1 MESNG
6 TQAFIVIQDGTVR
19 HENYYNDT
27 QRDSI
32 LTSFSVAKSFDS
44 ALIGKAIEEGFSNS
58 LDDPIKTSLDD
69 GDILLFYTDGVIE
82 AQNISEELFGEDRLM
97 ELSGSHNKSA
107 EEIQV
112 HIIGNLQS
120 FVGEA
125 DPFADITLLTV
136 KRE

>member
-6 TQAFIVIQDGTVR
+6 TQAFIVIQDGTVL
-19 HENYYNDT
+19 HENYYNDA

-32 LTSFSVAKSFDS
+32 VTSFSVAKSFDS
-44 ALIGKAIEEGFSNS
+44 ALIGKAIEEGFSNCV
-58 LDDPIKTSLDD
+58 DDPIKTSLDD

-82 AQNISEELFGEDRLM
+82 AQNINEEFFGEDRLM